1 MALVLS
7 WAFLYGFHVT
17 YFASELCYRCSSKIS
32 NFFSL
37 GVPRDSKSPAVTT
50 YASVPVLMTCVQNVG
65 YLLLIHVLLFEGVS
79 LKADYIVPLTE
90 NGKNNHY

>member
-7 WAFLYGFHVT
+7 CAFLYGFHVT

-37 GVPRDSKSPAVTT
+37 GVPRASKSPAVTT
-50 YASVPVLMTCVQNVG
+50 YAMCTPSHDMCTECQLST
-65 YLLLIHVLLFEGVS
+65 FDTRTS
-79 LKADYIVPLTE
+79 L
-90 NGKNNHY
+90 